1 MGSNFSSAQPDEYID
16 KDQLDAQFCV
26 ECKNSLEQQTDKVR
40 HMEEELKAA
49 NNDRTTL
56 GYEIQSLKQ
65 ELDATK
71 LQLEQCGVSKEP
83 FDNPDDDNSCT
94 SRIFI
99 GVIIALIIGIVLGM
113 FIAKRYGY
121 LLDRKL
127 GDILTSDKD
136 IKRNP

>member
-1 MGSNFSSAQPDEYID
+1 MGADFSSVQPDEYVD

-26 ECKNSLEQQTDKVR
+26 ECKHSLEQQKDTLSIREKEL
-40 HMEEELKAA
+40 EEA
-49 NNDRTTL
+49 NKDRDTL
-56 GYEIQSLKQ
+56 RYDIQSLKQ

-71 LQLEQCGVSKEP
+71 LQLEHCGVSKEP
-83 FDNPDDDNSCT
+83 FDNPDDNSCT
-94 SRIFI
+94 SRILI
-99 GVIIALIIGIVLGM
+99 GVIIAFIIGILLGM

-136 IKRNP
+136 NRRNP